1 MRLSG
6 FRGAPTRPNGHKN
19 LEPRE
24 AAHAVEQTT
33 SREPLD
39 EEIESLLLSLEEKR
53 EPVRADEPYSARRAG
68 QDSRERRSA
77 RRRRH
82 RRERVHQFDLFSI
95 VTAVRVQQFDLFF
108 IVTAVVLGFAVGLLT
123 VFLVN
128 G

>member
-6 FRGAPTRPNGHKN
+6 FRGAPTRPNGHKT

-33 SREPLD
+33 APEPVD
-39 EEIESLLLSLEEKR
+39 EEIESLLLSLEEKP
-53 EPVRADEPYSARRAG
+53 EPVRVQPYSAPRAG
-68 QDSRERRSA
+68 RDFRELRSV

-82 RRERVHQFDLFSI
+82 RRERVH
-95 VTAVRVQQFDLFF
+95 RFDLFF
-108 IVTAVVLGFAVGLLT
+108 FVTAVVLGFAVGLLT
-123 VFLVN
+123 VFFVN